1 MYLLRVSLFIVIVLS
16 ADKYMFKVNKKDNK
30 GYVADLEQLFAH
42 WVRNFLKS
50 FIFLLVACWWITWFP
65 WRKKT
70 KNIVIHQRN
79 QYRNTLKKV
88 GQKYICKI
96 CVYPMSSQAK
106 ANQNQNKIVNVV

>member
-79 QYRNTLKKV
+79 QYRNALKKV
-88 GQKYICKI
+88 GQKYISVKYVCTLCHPK
-96 CVYPMSSQAK
+96 PKQTK
-106 ANQNQNKIVNVV
+106 TKTKTKL